1 MELKIMTYNIMS
13 GRDYYKLEHC
23 GIGWMSPEVVN
34 PSLVAEVIKENGA
47 DIVGMNEVHD
57 AGGIFD
63 NQTERIAKEAGY
75 DYCYFAKA
83 IMDGE
88 SPYGNAILS
97 KYPIVEVE
105 TVELAAGDP
114 NEDRRCE
121 ARSIANVTID
131 VEGQKVKVMTS
142 HFGLLE
148 SEKDTA
154 MKAIKEIIN
163 NSPYPCILMGD
174 FNMEPNED
182 RIIELKNILKDTA
195 PDEIDKNWYTFSS
208 DKPYMKIDY
217 IFVDKNIEVKSAG
230 PVEAEPSD
238 HKPYVAEIVL

>member
-13 GRDYYKLEHC
+13 GRDYDKMKQ
-23 GIGWMSPEVVN
+23 GMGWLDPEVIN

-47 DIVGMNEVHD
+47 DIVGMNEVHN
-57 AGGIFD
+57 AGGAFD
-63 NQTERIAKEAGY
+63 DQTKRIAKEAGY
-75 DYCYFAKA
+75 EYCYFAKA

-97 KYPIVEVE
+97 KYPIIEVE
-105 TVELAAGDP
+105 TIGLAAGDK
-114 NEDRRCE
+114 NEDKRCE
-121 ARSIANVTID
+121 ARSIVNATID
-131 VEGQKVKVMTS
+131 VEGKKIKVLIS

-154 MKAIKEIIN
+154 MKAIKELIN
-163 NSPYPCILMGD
+163 NSQYPCILMGD

-182 RIIELKNILKDTA
+182 RILELKSILKDTA
-195 PDEIDKNWYTFSS
+195 PDEIDENWYTFSS
-208 DKPYMKIDY
+208 DEPHTKIDY
-217 IFVDKNIEVKSAG
+217 ILVDKNIEVKSAC
-230 PVEAEPSD
+230 PIDAEPSD